1 MVCPQVNIY
10 CIFLDM
16 KILGFVFNIQTV
28 AISLL
33 FIISRFFLWLTF
45 NMLRIY
51 LNVSLFCVQ
60 VTSWN
65 CLLLSLCFTYVPT
78 VHAKFYI
85 LPLTCL
91 LVNYIIITYKD
102 NDVSLYKRTV

>member
-51 LNVSLFCVQ
+51 LNVSL
-60 VTSWN
+60 
-65 CLLLSLCFTYVPT
+65 
-78 VHAKFYI
+78 
-85 LPLTCL
+85 
-91 LVNYIIITYKD
+91 
-102 NDVSLYKRTV
+102 VSK